1 MALPRFRLLRFCT
14 CLSAIFALLK
24 RLVCRSGRGR
34 KLSGDSVILPT
45 TVDFSLPKTDLQE
58 WSSWDD
64 DAPTSVCIDNGGGTG
79 NGGAGGGG
87 LGLGPAALLPTTAV
101 NAGIAGDIIEPDF
114 FSDMTPTIRKT
125 QKIIVKK
132 KQDFIGLSG
141 SSTLSSRLVASQ
153 DQSFLPPTSEL
164 GELDTW
170 PEGRNAWEEEGDASW
185 EADEVLRQQ
194 RQMERERRT
203 AEQLRKKVEKDILRA
218 QRKEHGKIA
227 VKLS

>member
-1 MALPRFRLLRFCT
+1 MALPRFRLLRLCT

-45 TVDFSLPKTDLQE
+45 TVDFSLPKVQTDVQE

-64 DAPTSVCIDNGGGTG
+64 DAPTSVCIDNGGG
-79 NGGAGGGG
+79 A
-87 LGLGPAALLPTTAV
+87 TAV
-101 NAGIAGDIIEPDF
+101 TNNAAIVGDIMEPDF